1 MYHIVEFVNSN
12 EVEVVHSNWLEGG
25 ESFWPPF
32 VSLAKLRRATKDGV
46 MPGADWNRFRVRVM
60 YSHDV
65 YEIAC
70 AKLLEATITSDLN
83 TEDEDNRP
91 EYMKRKN
98 RGCKRIVSSSEEEE
112 EEQGRTAALRAPTK
126 KKTYTQLAPAPCIPS
141 LGALGECSQPAAQGF
156 WSPGH
161 ISETPSDANNSSASP
176 WASHL
181 SANITAPS
189 PPQWSPVST
198 TNSLSAT
205 PTDTP
210 THAAAS
216 RSQSSDQTGFQ
227 TTPPIHGTQ
236 NQSCEEAVPT
246 GRNSVGPQASPL
258 SANITALS
266 PPPWSPV
273 STTNSLSATPTD
285 TTTHAAAG
293 RSQTSGQTGFQHIPP
308 LHGIHNRSC
317 EGAMPTG
324 RISVGP
330 WASPL
335 SANITVPSP
344 PPWSPVSSINSLRA
358 TPTDTPTHAAAGRSQ
373 TSIQTGFQNTPQVYD
388 TQHRSS
394 REGVPTAIAKEILIQ
409 LDSIR
414 EQQLLILVQLQ
425 KISSSQT
432 VPDFTPDPTH
442 FGLPLSTIEELQ
454 CLEETLKNPE
464 EKKNLTVFLGMVGG
478 MTLKDTV
485 GRVLKR
491 TMNSSLARLI
501 NWSGANRKPAFKGLT
516 LKSVVLDAVRRNAL
530 TKDNTEKEIEL
541 LITRWLQLASDRDGG
556 RSQRANRQTT
566 N

>member
-1 MYHIVEFVNSN
+1 MYHIVEFFNSK

-32 VSLAKLRRATKDGV
+32 VSLAKLRRATKNGV
-46 MPGADWNRFRVRVM
+46 MPGADWTRFRVRVM

-83 TEDEDNRP
+83 TEDGDNRP

-126 KKTYTQLAPAPCIPS
+126 KKTYTQLAQWFPS
-141 LGALGECSQPAAQGF
+141 VFYIKHMGESNKMANCTFVTALGECSQPAAQGF

-198 TNSLSAT
+198 TNSL
-205 PTDTP
+205 
-210 THAAAS
+210 
-216 RSQSSDQTGFQ
+216 
-227 TTPPIHGTQ
+227 
-236 NQSCEEAVPT
+236 
-246 GRNSVGPQASPL
+246 
-258 SANITALS
+258 
-266 PPPWSPV
+266 
-273 STTNSLSATPTD
+273 
-285 TTTHAAAG
+285 
-293 RSQTSGQTGFQHIPP
+293 
-308 LHGIHNRSC
+308 
-317 EGAMPTG
+317 
-324 RISVGP
+324 
-330 WASPL
+330 
-335 SANITVPSP
+335 
-344 PPWSPVSSINSLRA
+344 RA

-373 TSIQTGFQNTPQVYD
+373 SSDQTGFQHTPQVYD

-394 REGVPTAIAKEILIQ
+394 QEGVPTAIAKEILIQ

-425 KISSSQT
+425 KISSSQA

-464 EKKNLTVFLGMVGG
+464 EKKNLTVLLGMVGG

-491 TMNSSLARLI
+491 TMDSSLARLI

>member
-1 MYHIVEFVNSN
+1 MYHIVEFVNSK

-46 MPGADWNRFRVRVM
+46 MPGADWTRFRVRVM

-141 LGALGECSQPAAQGF
+141 LGALGEWSQPAGQGF

-161 ISETPSDANNSSASP
+161 ISETTVDPPSDANNSAASP
-176 WASHL
+176 
-181 SANITAPS
+181 
-189 PPQWSPVST
+189 
-198 TNSLSAT
+198 
-205 PTDTP
+205 
-210 THAAAS
+210 
-216 RSQSSDQTGFQ
+216 R
-227 TTPPIHGTQ
+227 
-236 NQSCEEAVPT
+236 
-246 GRNSVGPQASPL
+246 ASPL

-285 TTTHAAAG
+285 TPTHAAAG
-293 RSQTSGQTGFQHIPP
+293 RSQTSGQTGFQ
-308 LHGIHNRSC
+308 L
-317 EGAMPTG
+317 
-324 RISVGP
+324 
-330 WASPL
+330 
-335 SANITVPSP
+335 
-344 PPWSPVSSINSLRA
+344 
-358 TPTDTPTHAAAGRSQ
+358 
-373 TSIQTGFQNTPQVYD
+373 TPQVYD

-394 REGVPTAIAKEILIQ
+394 REAVPTAIAKEILIQ

-425 KISSSQT
+425 KISSSQA

-464 EKKNLTVFLGMVGG
+464 EKKNLTVLLGMVGG

-556 RSQRANRQTT
+556 RSQRANRQTM

>member
-1 MYHIVEFVNSN
+1 
-12 EVEVVHSNWLEGG
+12 
-25 ESFWPPF
+25 
-32 VSLAKLRRATKDGV
+32 
-46 MPGADWNRFRVRVM
+46 MPGADWTRFRVRVM

-126 KKTYTQLAPAPCIPS
+126 TKTYTQLAPAPCIPS
-141 LGALGECSQPAAQGF
+141 LGALGEWSQPAGQGF

-161 ISETPSDANNSSASP
+161 ISETTVDPPSDANNSAASP
-176 WASHL
+176 RASPL

-210 THAAAS
+210 THAAAG

-227 TTPPIHGTQ
+227 
-236 NQSCEEAVPT
+236 
-246 GRNSVGPQASPL
+246 L
-258 SANITALS
+258 
-266 PPPWSPV
+266 
-273 STTNSLSATPTD
+273 
-285 TTTHAAAG
+285 
-293 RSQTSGQTGFQHIPP
+293 
-308 LHGIHNRSC
+308 
-317 EGAMPTG
+317 
-324 RISVGP
+324 
-330 WASPL
+330 
-335 SANITVPSP
+335 
-344 PPWSPVSSINSLRA
+344 
-358 TPTDTPTHAAAGRSQ
+358 
-373 TSIQTGFQNTPQVYD
+373 TPQVYD

-394 REGVPTAIAKEILIQ
+394 REAVPTAIAKEILIQ

-425 KISSSQT
+425 KISSSQA

-454 CLEETLKNPE
+454 CLEETLKYPE
-464 EKKNLTVFLGMVGG
+464 EKKNLTVLLGMVGG

-556 RSQRANRQTT
+556 RSQRANRQTM